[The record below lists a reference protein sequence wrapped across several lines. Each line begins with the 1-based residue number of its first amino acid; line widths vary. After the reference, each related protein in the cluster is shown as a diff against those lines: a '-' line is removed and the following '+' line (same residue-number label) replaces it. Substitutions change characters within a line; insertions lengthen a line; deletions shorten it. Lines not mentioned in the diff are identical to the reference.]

1 MHLLGYQEPSETL
14 SMVNSCIFF
23 LLQNEIIILTI
34 QVLFI
39 LFYFVTVEEEVIKK
53 IDSHD
58 ISRGFKVSF
67 TFSHLIA

>member
-1 MHLLGYQEPSETL
+1 MHLLGYQEPSETP
-14 SMVNSCIFF
+14 STVNSCIFF

-53 IDSHD
+53 WI
-58 ISRGFKVSF
+58 VM
-67 TFSHLIA
+67 TY